1 MKPLQLRD
9 IWSSEIV
16 KHDGEARIE
25 CLSWMSRVTL
35 DIIGL
40 AGKLFYPIFYHVL
53 KASISGFNYK
63 FNALTTDPEKDE
75 LMKAFSILTGQGQ
88 RISVIPSL
96 RAMYPALRFL
106 VRISA
111 FLLVHFII

>member
-16 KHDGEARIE
+16 KQDSEARIE

-40 AGKLFYPIFYHVL
+40 AGKLSYPTCHHVF
-53 KASISGFNYK
+53 KSAISRLQLQIQCPLG
-63 FNALTTDPEKDE
+63 
-75 LMKAFSILTGQGQ
+75 
-88 RISVIPSL
+88 
-96 RAMYPALRFL
+96 
-106 VRISA
+106 
-111 FLLVHFII
+111 

>member
-1 MKPLQLRD
+1 MKHLQLCD

-40 AGKLFYPIFYHVL
+40 AGKLSYSTCRHVFI
-53 KASISGFNYK
+53 AAISRLQLQVQCPVG
-63 FNALTTDPEKDE
+63 
-75 LMKAFSILTGQGQ
+75 
-88 RISVIPSL
+88 
-96 RAMYPALRFL
+96 
-106 VRISA
+106 
-111 FLLVHFII
+111 